1 MVPTT
6 LSTITASPLSPIAEK
21 LTISNIRRKK
31 HNEGH
36 YNNLSNSGSGM
47 LHSCTTAS
55 LPPPSSTF
63 GISRNT
69 IFAGLDSRGGA
80 VGKFH
85 GLLYASFLDVFS
97 R

>member
-1 MVPTT
+1 MKG
-6 LSTITASPLSPIAEK
+6 I
-21 LTISNIRRKK
+21 TISSAATAAACCIAV
-31 HNEGH
+31 
-36 YNNLSNSGSGM
+36 
-47 LHSCTTAS
+47 TTAS

-85 GLLYASFLDVFS
+85 DLLYASSFGCILSMRVVYILLGDLSFHII
-97 R
+97 